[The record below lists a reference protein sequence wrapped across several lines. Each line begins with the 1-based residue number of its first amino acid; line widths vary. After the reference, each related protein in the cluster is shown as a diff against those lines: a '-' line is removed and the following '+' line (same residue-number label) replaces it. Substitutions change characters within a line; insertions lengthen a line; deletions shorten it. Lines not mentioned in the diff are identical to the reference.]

1 MQETS
6 SQQKHF
12 PVSWGQLH
20 RGSRALAW
28 RLADRGEWSAIVCV
42 TRGDLVQ
49 CAIVVRELNIRLIE
63 TVCITSYANQAQG
76 RPDVIKRISDDF
88 LMGNGGIE

>member
-1 MQETS
+1 M
-6 SQQKHF
+6 
-12 PVSWGQLH
+12 
-20 RGSRALAW
+20 
-28 RLADRGEWSAIVCV
+28 
-42 TRGDLVQ
+42 Q